1 MCPATCGDNVFVVS
15 FSVTVL
21 LMRCVLFFPASFES
35 NVGKEAFS
43 PQPTLKLLQGTF
55 MLLILESPV
64 DKSAMSATALLLS
77 RSLLL
82 TCAFV
87 LKASKQVKWEN
98 FVLLL

>member
-1 MCPATCGDNVFVVS
+1 
-15 FSVTVL
+15 
-21 LMRCVLFFPASFES
+21 
-35 NVGKEAFS
+35 
-43 PQPTLKLLQGTF
+43 
-55 MLLILESPV
+55 MLLIVESPV

>member
-1 MCPATCGDNVFVVS
+1 
-15 FSVTVL
+15 
-21 LMRCVLFFPASFES
+21 MRCVLFFPASFES

-64 DKSAMSATALLLS
+64 DKSATALLLS